1 MSLTKDE
8 RYIIKLYEDALKDG
22 NPLNLKD
29 RYKIGEFFGLSDK
42 VVKGMV
48 KVLQQ
53 ANFVKLVD
61 EKGIHLT
68 PHGVNLAKKLKDE
81 LENSK

>member
-1 MSLTKDE
+1 MSITKDE
-8 RYIIKLYEDALKDG
+8 RYLIKLYQEALQSG
-22 NPLNLKD
+22 SALNLKD
-29 RYKIGEFFGLSDK
+29 RYKIGQYLGLSDK

-61 EKGIHLT
+61 ENLIHLT
-68 PHGVNLAKKLKDE
+68 PHGENLAKKLIDE
-81 LENSK
+81 YQSLL